1 LLHQVGDLFELNV
14 KLWCQKV
21 NMQVPVKVRGH
32 MNLCK
37 VKGSVNLHKVIF
49 SPDSIF
55 QALKCVSI

>member
-1 LLHQVGDLFELNV
+1 
-14 KLWCQKV
+14 
-21 NMQVPVKVRGH
+21 MQVPVKVRGH